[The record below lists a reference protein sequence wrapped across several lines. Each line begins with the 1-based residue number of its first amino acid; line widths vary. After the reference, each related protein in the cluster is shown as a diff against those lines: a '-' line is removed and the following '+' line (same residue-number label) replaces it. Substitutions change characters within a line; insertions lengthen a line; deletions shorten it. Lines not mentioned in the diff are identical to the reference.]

1 MILPVS
7 SRYHNHS
14 FLHFRL
20 TSNQRGEKKKSLRNR
35 RIQSAVC
42 LREKNTS
49 LSGDTERHM

>member
-20 TSNQRGEKKKSLRNR
+20 TSNQRGKKKKVLGTEGYSQ
-35 RIQSAVC
+35 QSA
-42 LREKNTS
+42 
-49 LSGDTERHM
+49 